1 MPAKPGN
8 KLLDQEID
16 EKSMARQFMVTRL
29 WRGIEHHGNHW
40 RQKTFSEQVIQD
52 CRCRNKLKVG
62 RPIKQ
67 EEEPIRLGARFVPG
81 GSIDPGP
88 ATVPQHMTVDMM
100 QLQLPLWHTRA
111 RHNPGL
117 KRGSG
122 QFKRRHMYFTTPG
135 IFLIPGEK
143 KRPGIERVTP
153 AGGQPFLHVIDAPR
167 KECIIRGEAID
178 GTSIRA
184 HNVGFV
190 PEICIQHAAH
200 LVLGNVPSD

>member
-1 MPAKPGN
+1 
-8 KLLDQEID
+8 
-16 EKSMARQFMVTRL
+16 
-29 WRGIEHHGNHW
+29 
-40 RQKTFSEQVIQD
+40 
-52 CRCRNKLKVG
+52 
-62 RPIKQ
+62 
-67 EEEPIRLGARFVPG
+67 
-81 GSIDPGP
+81 
-88 ATVPQHMTVDMM
+88 MTVEMM
-100 QLQLPLWHTRA
+100 QLQLPLWHPCT

-200 LVLGNVPSD
+200 LVLGNVPSDQGPSDDNILYLFSCLPEKGHQDMDVITGDGFDKRSSLCCDLSPEGNKSCVVAI